1 MISLL
6 WIRKVPYGY
15 DNVFAMTEICSLDVI
30 TLDNILQ
37 NIETEVFIL
46 RYLFISLMRRHVFH
60 MGPQD
65 KCTIGLN
72 LMFKAGSK

>member
-1 MISLL
+1 
-6 WIRKVPYGY
+6 
-15 DNVFAMTEICSLDVI
+15 MTEICRLEVI

-65 KCTIGLN
+65 KCSIGSN
-72 LMFKAGSK
+72 LMFKAGSKIGLRASGIKLTMQYSCL

>member
-1 MISLL
+1 
-6 WIRKVPYGY
+6 
-15 DNVFAMTEICSLDVI
+15 MTEICSLDVI

-65 KCTIGLN
+65 KCSIGLN
-72 LMFKAGSK
+72 LMFKAGSKIGLKASAIKLSMQDLGL

>member
-1 MISLL
+1 M
-6 WIRKVPYGY
+6 
-15 DNVFAMTEICSLDVI
+15 AEICTLDVI

-65 KCTIGLN
+65 KCSIRLN
-72 LMFKAGSK
+72 LMFKTGSKIGLKASAIKLSMQDLGL

>member
-1 MISLL
+1 
-6 WIRKVPYGY
+6 
-15 DNVFAMTEICSLDVI
+15 MTEICSLNEI

-46 RYLFISLMRRHVFH
+46 RNIFISLMRRHVFH

-65 KCTIGLN
+65 KCSIGLN
-72 LMFKAGSK
+72 LMFKAGSKIGLKASATKLSMQYSGL